1 MILIDYSAIA
11 IGNIVTQKLDPDE
24 NLIRHMILNSIRLY
38 RKKFHKK
45 YGEIVLAVDA
55 GGNWRKEV
63 FPQYKANRKTSRDS
77 DPEYWAEVFRLI
89 DMVKKEIEEN
99 FPYKVIKIHGCE
111 ADDIIGTLCEHTQE
125 FGQNE
130 PVMIISAD
138 KDFAQLQKYSNVEQ
152 FSPMTK
158 RPIVEKD
165 PHRNLFE
172 HLCKGDGGDGVP
184 NILSPDDVFVTEGTR
199 QTPMRKKRIDELY
212 NSKDLQSA
220 MTTEEYRNFQ
230 RNKKM
235 IDLSS
240 TPDHLKQEIINRYV
254 NGEVA
259 QKGKIMNYFIKHRCK
274 HLIEELGDFT

>member
-11 IGNIVTQKLDPDE
+11 IGNVVTQKLDPDE

-38 RKKFHKK
+38 RKKFQKK
-45 YGEIVLAVDA
+45 YGEVVLAVDA
-55 GGNWRKEV
+55 GGNWRKEF
-63 FPQYKANRKTSRDS
+63 FPQYKANRKTSRDNK
-77 DPEYWAEVFRLI
+77 PEYWAEVFRLI
-89 DMVKKEIEEN
+89 NMVKTEIKEN

-130 PVMIISAD
+130 PVIIISAD

-152 FSPMTK
+152 FSPITK
-158 RPIVEKD
+158 RFIVEKD
-165 PHRNLFE
+165 PHKILFE
-172 HLCKGDGGDGVP
+172 HICKGDAGDGVP
-184 NILSPDDVFVTEGTR
+184 NILSPDDVFLTEGVR
-199 QTPMRKKRIDELY
+199 QSPMRKTRIDQLY
-212 NSKDLQSA
+212 QCRDLQIA
-220 MTTEEYRNFQ
+220 MTLDEYRNYQ
-230 RNKKM
+230 RNKLM

-240 TPDHLKQEIINRYV
+240 TPDHLKQEIINSYV

-259 QKGKIMNYFIKHRCK
+259 KKGKIMNYFIKHRCK